1 MALTDDSKRVMTL
14 TGQGHVFAVPDT
26 AVIRLG
32 VQTTGE
38 NLALI
43 QSENARKIQ
52 GVIQVLK
59 QLGVTDIK
67 TFQYT
72 IDKNYEY
79 ENGKQIDKGYT
90 VRNIIEIR
98 TNNLQGVGNIIDS
111 AVNAGSNAV
120 ELISFDVSNQDYY
133 YKHALNLAVMNAV
146 DKAKSISMNL
156 GIKADLIPI
165 HIAENSSLAVPM
177 QQFQREYAKTPIL
190 PGNIKI
196 EAMITAD
203 FEY

>member
-1 MALTDDSKRVMTL
+1 MALTDDSKRIMTL

-32 VQTTGE
+32 VQTTGD

-90 VRNIIEIR
+90 VRNILEIR
-98 TNNLQGVGNIIDS
+98 TNNLQSVGNIIDS
-111 AVNAGSNAV
+111 AVNAD
-120 ELISFDVSNQDYY
+120 I
-133 YKHALNLAVMNAV
+133 
-146 DKAKSISMNL
+146 I
-156 GIKADLIPI
+156 
-165 HIAENSSLAVPM
+165 
-177 QQFQREYAKTPIL
+177 
-190 PGNIKI
+190 
-196 EAMITAD
+196 
-203 FEY
+203 